1 VCQSLPLTLMY
12 ARFLSAA
19 FARRLFVVC
28 GRSVHTYRA
37 AGKAVPLNDWRVV
50 QAYIQTLTSELTHV

>member
-50 QAYIQTLTSELTHV
+50 QADIQT